1 MKQLTLAMLGCL
13 GLVSA
18 APAMD
23 LCEHSA
29 ERNLDV
35 DASGIE
41 ALNLLARAGELEVR
55 GEAGLEQVVVRGKAC
70 ASDADRLD
78 AIQLTHGASGGI
90 LTVAV
95 EMPEQVSG
103 WFGNSYQRLD
113 LDVRVP
119 ARLALDLA
127 DSSGE
132 ARVRGVAS
140 AKVQDSSGELVI
152 EDIAGDLQV
161 TDSSGDIDVR
171 NIGGDFLVPM
181 DSSGDI
187 DAREVAGNV
196 RVLRDSSGDIRL
208 REVRGDARVEN
219 DSSGDIRF
227 ADVDGSAFVGTD
239 SSGSI
244 LAERIGRDFT
254 VERDSSGGIRHEDVA
269 GQVSV
274 PEEH

>member
-1 MKQLTLAMLGCL
+1 MKNLTLALLGCF

-23 LCEHSA
+23 LCAHSA
-29 ERNLDV
+29 ERNLDI
-35 DASGIE
+35 DAGGIE
-41 ALNLLARAGELEVR
+41 ALKLLARAGDLDVR
-55 GEAGLEQVVVRGKAC
+55 GEAGLEQVIVRGKAC

-78 AIQLTHGASGGI
+78 AIQLTHGSTGGT

-95 EMPEQVSG
+95 EMPEQDWG
-103 WFGNSYQRLD
+103 WFGNNYQRLD

-119 ARLALDLA
+119 ARFAIDLA
-127 DSSGE
+127 DTSGE
-132 ARVRGVAS
+132 ARMRGMAR
-140 AKVQDSSGELVI
+140 AKVQDSSGDLSI
-152 EDIAGDLQV
+152 EEIAGDVLV
-161 TDSSGDIDVR
+161 NDSSGDIDVR
-171 NIGGDFLVPM
+171 NVGGDLVIQL

-187 DAREVAGNV
+187 EAREVGGNALV
-196 RVLRDSSGDIRL
+196 MRDSSGDIRL
-208 REVRGDARVEN
+208 HGVRGEARVDN

-227 ADVDGSAFVGTD
+227 ADIDGSAFVGTD

-244 LAERIGRDFT
+244 VAERIGRDFT

-274 PEEH
+274 PEG